1 MAAPV
6 VKVLRKTAAILAT
19 LAAQQELT
27 PAELATAVAEPRPTV
42 YRLLQDLTV
51 LGYVEEGQRPGTYR
65 LGLELFRLGS
75 SVGLRLDVREAA
87 APVMSELHKA
97 LEETVYL
104 VVRRGREAV
113 CIDRIEGL
121 RIRSMALQLGGA
133 LPLHLGAGPRV
144 LLAHEGPA
152 YWDEYF
158 EEAELQALTPRTP
171 TDRAGIL
178 SLLEEVR
185 SLGYAVSDEDVTLGI
200 TSVGA
205 AVFDHTGGVCAA
217 LSIGGLRSAV
227 LGEDDGR
234 RAVELVRQGADEVS
248 RRMGFQAVPSQW
260 SLTVTGQTATAQQGG
275 RT

>member
-6 VKVLRKTAAILAT
+6 VKVLRKAAAILGV
-19 LAAQQELT
+19 LAAEPDLT
-27 PAELATAVAEPRPTV
+27 PAEVAAATGEPRPTI
-42 YRLLQDLTV
+42 YRLLQDLAV
-51 LGYVEEGQRPGTYR
+51 LGYVEEGQRSGSYR
-65 LGLELFRLGS
+65 LGLELFHLGS
-75 SVGLRLDVREAA
+75 SVGLRLDVRDAA
-87 APVMSELHKA
+87 APVMSELHKS

-113 CIDRIEGL
+113 CIERIEGL
-121 RIRSMALQLGGA
+121 RIRSMALQLGGS

-144 LLAHEGPA
+144 LLAYEGRDV
-152 YWDEYF
+152 WDEYL
-158 EEAELQALTPRTP
+158 EGADTRALTARTP
-171 TDRAGIL
+171 TNRTAIL

-205 AVFDHTGGVCAA
+205 PVFDHTGAVCAA

-234 RAVELVRQGADEVS
+234 RAVELVTQGAAEVS
-248 RRMGFQAVPSQW
+248 RRMGSLGTAARPSDE
-260 SLTVTGQTATAQQGG
+260 VAKP
-275 RT
+275 

>member
-1 MAAPV
+1 MDAPV
-6 VKVLRKTAAILAT
+6 VKVLRKTAAILDV
-19 LAAQQELT
+19 LAAKPDLT
-27 PAELATAVAEPRPTV
+27 PGEVAAAVGEPRPTV

-51 LGYVEEGQRPGTYR
+51 LGYVEEGQRPGSYR

-75 SVGLRLDVREAA
+75 SVGLRLDVRDAA
-87 APVMSELHKA
+87 APVMTELHKA

-104 VVRRGREAV
+104 VVRRGGEAV

-121 RIRSMALQLGGA
+121 RIRSMALQLGGS

-144 LLAHEGPA
+144 LLAYEGRDL
-152 YWDEYF
+152 WDRYLGETD
-158 EEAELQALTPRTP
+158 LQALTPRTP
-171 TDRAGIL
+171 TERSGIL
-178 SLLEEVR
+178 SSLEEVL

-205 AVFDHTGGVCAA
+205 PVFDHTGGVCAA

-234 RAVELVRQGADEVS
+234 RAVGLVTRAAADVS
-248 RRMGFQAVPSQW
+248 RRMGFQGAA
-260 SLTVTGQTATAQQGG
+260 TGPGDGG
-275 RT
+275 PKP